1 MKLNGPVPFFKNTY
15 TNYNNLIF
23 KCTCSQNINNAI
35 SFFEAQGIMLKY
47 ILGHFFA
54 KVEVQLNF
62 GYFSSRRLSSQH
74 GTALYGKFSF
84 SRLDLDG
91 NN

>member
-1 MKLNGPVPFFKNTY
+1 
-15 TNYNNLIF
+15 
-23 KCTCSQNINNAI
+23 
-35 SFFEAQGIMLKY
+35 MLKY

-84 SRLDLDG
+84 SRPDLDG